1 MDRSQGRMAEQ
12 QAASAFSEVT
22 PRVNEWRR
30 FIKVFFSRGMVIFG
44 LVVLFLMLVTAIFAP
59 LIAPY
64 DPNQI
69 NPDATLAGPS
79 LTHPLGADKLGRDT
93 LSRLVYGTQTAL
105 IVGFVTVIISS
116 AIGIMLGLLAGHFGG
131 VAGGFIM
138 RAMDAL
144 MCCPMILLA
153 LLIAAVLGGGMKN
166 VIIALSFASIPVY
179 ARVTNGLTL
188 SINTSDYILAEQAQ
202 GASNWRIIFR
212 HILPNAFA
220 PLIVII
226 TLQLGNLILAEAG
239 LSFLGIGIIP
249 PQAAWGSMV
258 SDGRQYL
265 LDHPL
270 LSIAPGV
277 AIMLVVFAFNLV
289 GDGLRDALDP
299 RLRGTL

>member
-1 MDRSQGRMAEQ
+1 MAGQ
-12 QAASAFSEVT
+12 QIVVEYSEVA

-30 FIKVFFSRGMVIFG
+30 FTKVFFSRGIVVFG
-44 LVVLFLMLVTAIFAP
+44 LVILLLMLVAAIFAP
-59 LIAPY
+59 VIAPY
-64 DPNQI
+64 DPNDI
-69 NPDATLAGPS
+69 APSDTLSGLSKAH
-79 LTHPLGADKLGRDT
+79 LLGADKMGRDT
-93 LSRLVYGTQTAL
+93 LSRLIFGSRTAL
-105 IVGFVTVIISS
+105 IVGFVTVFISS
-116 AIGIMLGLLAGHFGG
+116 AIGIMLGMIAGRFRG
-131 VAGGFIM
+131 VLGGFIM

-144 MCCPMILLA
+144 MCCPMILVA

-166 VIIALSFASIPVY
+166 VIIALTFASIPVY
-179 ARVTNGLTL
+179 ARVTHGLTL
-188 SINTSDYILAEQAQ
+188 SIMENDYILAERAQ
-202 GASNWRIIFR
+202 GSSNWRVIFR

-226 TLQLGNLILAEAG
+226 TLQLGNLILSEAG
-239 LSFLGIGIIP
+239 LSFLGIGITP

-270 LSIAPGV
+270 LSFAPGI
-277 AIMLVVFAFNLV
+277 AIMLVVFAFNMV

>member
-1 MDRSQGRMAEQ
+1 MAGQ
-12 QAASAFSEVT
+12 QVVLDYSEVA
-22 PRVNEWRR
+22 PRLSEWRR
-30 FIKVFFSRGMVIFG
+30 FTKVFFSRGIVVFG
-44 LVVLFLMLVTAIFAP
+44 LVILILMLIAAVFAP

-64 DPNQI
+64 DPNEI
-69 NPDATLAGPS
+69 DPS
-79 LTHPLGADKLGRDT
+79 ASLSGLSKAHLLGTDKLGRDT
-93 LSRLVYGTQTAL
+93 LSRLIFGTRTAL
-105 IVGFVTVIISS
+105 IVGFVTVFISA
-116 AIGIMLGLLAGHFGG
+116 AIGITLGLLAGRFGG
-131 VAGGFIM
+131 LLGGIIM

-188 SINTSDYILAEQAQ
+188 SIKENDYILAERAQ
-202 GASNWRIIFR
+202 GSSNQRVIFG

-226 TLQLGNLILAEAG
+226 TLQLGNLILSEAG

-270 LSIAPGV
+270 LSLAPGI
-277 AIMLVVFAFNLV
+277 AIMLVVFSFNLV